1 MFGQPD
7 SRNRRDKSEDI
18 ENRIVE
24 DEDTPT
30 SDIVTAVSRERL
42 YKEVWSEPMTKVAAR
57 YGVSSS
63 FLARVCTR
71 MNVPRP
77 ERGYWAKLAVGK
89 APKQP
94 PLPDAQPGDE
104 LVWSRD
110 GESRRVPHP
119 LPQPPEKAPAR
130 RHRPHSKRPITH
142 RLLVGAREHF
152 DVARE
157 TDDGYLK
164 PQKKLLVDLIVSKE
178 SLIRGLTM
186 VNDLL
191 LALEDRGHRVVIAPH
206 GESFTRAEVDP
217 RQKEDKTQYYYPSLW
232 RPFRPTVVY
241 IGTVAIG
248 LTVFELAESVE
259 VRWVDGKYVPIDKLP
274 ATRSSRYAHAS
285 SWSHT
290 RDLPSGR
297 LCVQAFSPYQGTDWK
312 RQWRESKAGDFPAKF
327 AAIARELER
336 EAATIAK
343 LVEEAQHRAELGR
356 QCWEEMQEKWR
367 REEAERRRINAI
379 NDSGAELLEIID
391 AWGEAKR
398 VEEFF
403 EDAERRLDGLS
414 DEDRARIRNRLKLA
428 RELLGGIDALER
440 FKAWKAP
447 EER

>member
-7 SRNRRDKSEDI
+7 SRNQRDKSEDI

-94 PLPDAQPGDE
+94 PLPDARPGDE
-104 LVWSRD
+104 LEWSRD
-110 GESRRVPHP
+110 GESRRVPRP
-119 LPQPPEKAPAR
+119 LPQPPGKAPVR
-130 RHRPHSKRPITH
+130 RRRPRTTRPSTH
-142 RLLVGAREHF
+142 RLLAGAREHF

-164 PQKKLLVDLIVSKE
+164 PQKKLLLDLVVSKE
-178 SLIRGLTM
+178 SLTRGLNM

-217 RQKEDKTQYYYPSLW
+217 REKEEKTQYYPSLW
-232 RPFRPTVVY
+232 RPIRPTVVY

-248 LTVFELAESVE
+248 LTLFELAESVE
-259 VRWVDGKYVPIDKLP
+259 VRWVGGKYVPIAKLP
-274 ATRSSRYAHAS
+274 VSRRSRYAHAS
-285 SWSHT
+285 SWAHT

-297 LCVQAFSPYQGTDWK
+297 LCVQVYSLYQGTDWK

-327 AAIARELER
+327 AAIARALER

-343 LVEEAQHRAELGR
+343 LVEEAQHRAELER
-356 QCWEEMQEKWR
+356 QRWEEVQEKWR
-367 REEAERRRINAI
+367 REEAERRRIKAI
-379 NDSGAELLEIID
+379 KDSRTELLEIIE

-398 VEEFF
+398 IEEFF
-403 EDAERRLDGLS
+403 KDAEQRLDGLS
-414 DEDRARIRNRLKLA
+414 DEDRAMIRDRLMQA
-428 RELLGGIDALER
+428 RELLGGIDALGR
-440 FKAWKAP
+440 FKEWKAP
-447 EER
+447 DER